1 MQVQELKLQ
10 TSEYSRILAEK
21 EALETVALQLA
32 EERQMAMAEVNALKS
47 SVEMMTERM
56 KSIEEMLEREVG
68 QLKTQNHALETVALQ
83 LAQERD
89 IAYQEVASL
98 QESIKKSKSDA
109 EKQRALEEVAVQLA
123 QERDNALSE
132 LESLKKFVAN
142 MRNIETAD
150 KDHVV
155 QTHVIDIRSQLLD
168 GHASSQ
174 DVSNFVTQP
183 PFGP

>member
-10 TSEYSRILAEK
+10 KSEYSRILAEK

-32 EERQMAMAEVNALKS
+32 EERQAAMAEVNALKS
-47 SVEMMTERM
+47 SVEMMTDRM
-56 KSIEEMLEREVG
+56 KGIEEMLAREVG

-89 IAYQEVASL
+89 VAYQEVASL

-109 EKQRALEEVAVQLA
+109 VKQQALEEVAVQLA
-123 QERDNALSE
+123 QERDSALFE

-142 MRNIETAD
+142 IGNIETAD
-150 KDHVV
+150 EDHVV
-155 QTHVIDIRSQLLD
+155 QTHVIDIRSHVLD

-174 DVSNFVTQP
+174 DVSNLVTQP
-183 PFGP
+183 PLGP